1 VQARPFEILLDHIL
15 LDNEPRLMHKGAS
28 IRWVF
33 KSPVRITVPV
43 VRLDCCGEE
52 TVMPAIRD
60 ASAGGPMPGETRL
73 RNDGI
78 LPVQLKREEIP
89 VNFLLFTGTPNF
101 LRFSPA
107 VVVLKSRQGAFDW
120 LADEPDLYVSP
131 DGHPKMR

>member
-1 VQARPFEILLDHIL
+1 MMVQAPFAPHRP
-15 LDNEPRLMHKGAS
+15 RGQ
-28 IRWVF
+28 VF
-33 KSPVRITVPV
+33 ADVVFAPSTSGCKS
-43 VRLDCCGEE
+43 
-52 TVMPAIRD
+52 
-60 ASAGGPMPGETRL
+60 
-73 RNDGI
+73 
-78 LPVQLKREEIP
+78 P